1 MNKPQD
7 RVGAAIFCA
16 AEIVVDKGF
25 MGNYQ
30 TSALVQKNDPGVNAL
45 GTVMSQIG
53 AVLGEPELMSAQ
65 LEIRRNMQA
74 AQKLLETNPAQWAE
88 SFQSI
93 KRKPKALQ
101 LFERALNIARSELAC
116 APAELRDTRPDKPDF
131 GPERE
136 AAYRRARDHLNSN
149 PQSPRWLALLLFT
162 LARAIGGN
170 ARASFSAN
178 EWHDGSFFWFDVE
191 RAWLAGN
198 GNLVANLLLD
208 ADKKFFAKNIAS
220 NLGLDM
226 PRRLAEAASF
236 APDWSL
242 FKPPW

>member
-1 MNKPQD
+1 
-7 RVGAAIFCA
+7 
-16 AEIVVDKGF
+16 

-30 TSALVQKNDPGVNAL
+30 TSVLVQKNDPEVQAMAS
-45 GTVMSQIG
+45 VMSKLG
-53 AVLGEPELMSAQ
+53 AALGEPELMSAQ
-65 LEIRRNMQA
+65 LDIRRNMQA
-74 AQKLLETNPAQWAE
+74 AQKLLETNPTQWAE

-101 LFERALNIARSELAC
+101 LFERALNIARPELAS
-116 APAELRDTRPDKPDF
+116 APAELRDTLPDKPDF
-131 GPERE
+131 GPDSE
-136 AAYRRARDHLNSN
+136 AAYRRARDHLNAN

-170 ARASFSAN
+170 ARASYSAN

-198 GNLVANLLLD
+198 GSRVANLLLE
-208 ADKKFFAKNIAS
+208 ADKTFFSKNIAS
-220 NLGLDM
+220 KLGLEM
-226 PRRLAEAASF
+226 PRRLAEAASI

>member
-1 MNKPQD
+1 MNNQQD

-16 AEIVVDKGF
+16 AEIVVANGF
-25 MGNYQ
+25 MENYQ
-30 TSALVQKNDPGVNAL
+30 TSALVQKNDPEVKAL
-45 GTVMSQIG
+45 GAVVSQLG
-53 AVLGEPELMSAQ
+53 AALGEPELMSAQ
-65 LEIRRNMQA
+65 LDIRRNMQE
-74 AQKLLETNPAQWAE
+74 AQKLLETTPAQWAKN
-88 SFQSI
+88 FQSI

-101 LFERALNIARSELAC
+101 LFERALDIARPELAS
-116 APAELRDTRPDKPDF
+116 APAELRDTHPDKPDF

-170 ARASFSAN
+170 ARENFSAN
-178 EWHDGSFFWFDVE
+178 EWHSGSFFWFDVE

-198 GNLVANLLLD
+198 GNRVANLLLD
-208 ADKKFFAKNIAS
+208 ADKQFFAKSIAS
-220 NLGLDM
+220 NLGLAM
-226 PRRLAEAASF
+226 PRCLAEAASI

-242 FKPPW
+242 FHPPW